1 MPANAAA
8 EIRFATSPL
17 LECVLSL
24 HVLVDPRHHVV
35 RHDWVREMRRSLPRE
50 LKQRIGA
57 FAFLYRHQIPDFV
70 GARNGDATPSF
81 GSELSALAGYS
92 PDLLLEELGR
102 PLYDHGGRHG
112 GGVFQNPR
120 VRETM
125 RRRAAAGGSG
135 SARLVELLLADP
147 GAFAREFSSL
157 LQDYWDSSFG
167 AEWERVEPI
176 LSEAVEERDGFSGL
190 PGSGPCS
197 AGCHPIAES
206 TCEAASCRST
216 FRTSTRSRSRR

>member
-1 MPANAAA
+1 
-8 EIRFATSPL
+8 
-17 LECVLSL
+17 
-24 HVLVDPRHHVV
+24 
-35 RHDWVREMRRSLPRE
+35 
-50 LKQRIGA
+50 
-57 FAFLYRHQIPDFV
+57 
-70 GARNGDATPSF
+70 PSF
-81 GSELSALAGYS
+81 GSELSALAAYS

-102 PLYDHGGRHG
+102 PLYDHSGRHG
-112 GGVFQNPR
+112 EGVFQNPR

-125 RRRAAAGGSG
+125 RRRAAASGSG

-197 AGCHPIAES
+197 AGCHP
-206 TCEAASCRST
+206 
-216 FRTSTRSRSRR
+216 